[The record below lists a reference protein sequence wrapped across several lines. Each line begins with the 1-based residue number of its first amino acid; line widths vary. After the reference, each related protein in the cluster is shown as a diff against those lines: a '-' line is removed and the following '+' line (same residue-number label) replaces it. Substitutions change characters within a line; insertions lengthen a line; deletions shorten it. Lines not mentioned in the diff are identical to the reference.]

1 MIDELLS
8 KYKEKGIQFISLE
21 TASKDPVY
29 SSNPNFINEGPY
41 TFLNQLIRSKHL
53 PNPTKV
59 NELYNA
65 LPEEKME
72 KLCR

>member
-1 MIDELLS
+1 MIDELLT
-8 KYKEKGIQFISLE
+8 KYKEKGIQFIPLE
-21 TASKDPVY
+21 SAAQDPVY
-29 SSNPNFINEGPY
+29 ATNPNFINDSPY

-65 LPEEKME
+65 LPEEKLE